1 MSGSGGR
8 GGGGSSCRPR
18 ASSSR
23 AKSCGVGRRRRRS
36 VSGRRRLESETGE
49 SAQTECTD
57 RQRKAAAHL
66 VPEHLLPD
74 GGVLVAPRLS
84 AGRTRGQRSAPG
96 GATRQDRKGKGGGG
110 GAAAADCAPAAAGI
124 VAGTWD
130 ACTYVEWTKTSMP
143 TLIRGAAKAQRRRS
157 LPWGTGSQDGFKKR
171 SRFRIKDLE
180 SCSPC
185 GASALLLRT
194 VTPPG
199 PRKCI
204 RVLRVFKFCAHSRRI
219 LASCHQP
226 KSGHSTCGGA
236 ERR

>member
-1 MSGSGGR
+1 MCRLLLTPLHGGKGLVDVR
-8 GGGGSSCRPR
+8 LRRP
-18 ASSSR
+18 
-23 AKSCGVGRRRRRS
+23 RRRRELLPPP
-36 VSGRRRLESETGE
+36 RLEQPRQVLRGWSAAEAKCERAAAIGVGNGRECTDRVHRQTVHRQSAQTD

-171 SRFRIKDLE
+171 SRFQI
-180 SCSPC
+180 
-185 GASALLLRT
+185 
-194 VTPPG
+194 
-199 PRKCI
+199 
-204 RVLRVFKFCAHSRRI
+204 
-219 LASCHQP
+219 
-226 KSGHSTCGGA
+226 
-236 ERR
+236 